1 MTEHCPLPFRY
12 NVVDVW
18 KDGGDSD
25 IKKLPIQLLTIFD
38 LSSSSSLLYARQSKK

>member
-12 NVVDVW
+12 NVVVW

-25 IKKLPIQLLTIFD
+25 IKKLPIQLLTIFE
-38 LSSSSSLLYARQSKK
+38 LSSSSLLYARQSKK